1 MNRFEFISSLISLPL
16 LNFCSNEKFG
26 AEILIGKGKPNLVG
40 KDHRL
45 LPEVEKAYQNMER
58 AARAA
63 GIKVKVV
70 SSYRSYEKQKAIWN
84 RKFNAFKKEGLDGLQ
99 IINKIIEYSTIPGTS
114 RHHWGTEIDV
124 IDSNPLAE
132 GDVLL
137 TEKFHDGG
145 PYEKL
150 RIWMDKNAQN
160 FGFIRPY
167 TLDKERSGFYYEPW
181 HYSFSEISK
190 PMLKSY
196 LKLDIVKLLKDDS
209 LLGSEM
215 LDAYLLNK
223 YLESHVLGIDPS
235 LL

>member
-1 MNRFEFISSLISLPL
+1 MNRFEFISSLIGLPL
-16 LNFCSNEKFG
+16 LNFCSNEKYA
-26 AEILIGKGKPNLVG
+26 AEILIGKGNPNLVG

-45 LPEVEKAYQNMER
+45 LPQVEKAYQRMER

-84 RKFNAFKKEGLDGLQ
+84 QKFTAFKKEGLNGLQ

-114 RHHWGTEIDV
+114 RHHWGTEIDL
-124 IDSNPLAE
+124 IDNNPLAE

-150 RIWMDKNAQN
+150 RLWMDKNAHD

-167 TLDKERSGFYYEPW
+167 TMDKERSGFYYEPW

-196 LKLDIVKLLKDDS
+196 LKLDIVELLKDNS

-215 LDAYLLNK
+215 LDWQLLNK
-223 YLESHVLGIDPS
+223 YLKSHVLGIDPS

>member
-1 MNRFEFISSLISLPL
+1 MNLSVALSGLPL
-16 LNFCSNEKFG
+16 LNFCSNEKFA
-26 AEILIGKGKPNLVG
+26 AEILIGKGNPNLVG

-84 RKFNAFKKEGLDGLQ
+84 RKFNAFKKEGLEGLQ

-150 RIWMDKNAQN
+150 R
-160 FGFIRPY
+160 
-167 TLDKERSGFYYEPW
+167 TLDG
-181 HYSFSEISK
+181 
-190 PMLKSY
+190 
-196 LKLDIVKLLKDDS
+196 
-209 LLGSEM
+209 
-215 LDAYLLNK
+215 
-223 YLESHVLGIDPS
+223 
-235 LL
+235 

>member
-1 MNRFEFISSLISLPL
+1 ML
-16 LNFCSNEKFG
+16 
-26 AEILIGKGKPNLVG
+26 
-40 KDHRL
+40 
-45 LPEVEKAYQNMER
+45 
-58 AARAA
+58 
-63 GIKVKVV
+63 
-70 SSYRSYEKQKAIWN
+70 
-84 RKFNAFKKEGLDGLQ
+84 

-114 RHHWGTEIDV
+114 RHHWGTEIDL
-124 IDSNPLAE
+124 IDANPLAE

-150 RIWMDKNAQN
+150 RLWMDKNAQD

-167 TLDKERSGFYYEPW
+167 TMDKKRSGFYYEPW

-196 LKLDIVKLLKDDS
+196 LKLDIFELLKDDS

-215 LDAYLLNK
+215 LDWQLLNK
-223 YLESHVLGIDPS
+223 YLKSHVLGIDPS